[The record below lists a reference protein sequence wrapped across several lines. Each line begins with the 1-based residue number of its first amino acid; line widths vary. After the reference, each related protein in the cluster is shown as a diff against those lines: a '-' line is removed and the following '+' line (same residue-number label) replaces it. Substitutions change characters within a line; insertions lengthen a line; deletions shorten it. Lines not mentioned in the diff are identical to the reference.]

1 MARIKKEILGKVSG
15 TLGDLTFRQRN
26 GKSYVSTRPISFRT
40 SNDPASIERRSKFKL
55 SVKLSQ
61 AIYSIDELKYI
72 WTKETSGNKLP
83 FNYITQINYPFV
95 GNGVL
100 TGIVKLVPS
109 IGFNVSN
116 PVVVYNQNDIVVNTD
131 ALGNNSGINAT
142 IETKVK
148 LLSVFNLSNPID
160 NSLDEYT
167 FLNLVSTPQG
177 TDLEQVNSFTL
188 NLSNIDSQFMGM
200 YQNHKGYFVLITLD
214 ENNNIVHYSNT
225 FSE

>member
-1 MARIKKEILGKVSG
+1 MAKLKKEILGKVSG
-15 TLGDLTFRQRN
+15 SLGDLTFRQRN
-26 GKSYVSTRPISFRT
+26 GQSYISTRPISFRPG
-40 SNDPASIERRSKFKL
+40 NDQSSIDRRNKFKL
-55 SVKLSQ
+55 SIKLSQ
-61 AIYSIDELKYI
+61 AIYSLNELKYI

-83 FNYITQINYPFV
+83 FNYITQSNYPFA

-116 PVVVYNQNDIVVNTD
+116 PIVVYNQNNIVVNID
-131 ALGNNSGINAT
+131 AIGVNSGVNPAV
-142 IETKVK
+142 ETKVK

-160 NSLDEYT
+160 NSFDEYT
-167 FLNLVSTPQG
+167 FLNLVSAPQE

-214 ENNNIVHYSNT
+214 ANNNIVHYSNT